1 MSKNTNLSQVKD
13 WVTFTIAIMATVASV
28 IFWVQSADNERIE
41 RIEEEV
47 YEVKQDMKEITK
59 QNSEIL
65 RLIGRIEGAMNK

>member
-1 MSKNTNLSQVKD
+1 MSRNTNVSQVKD
-13 WVTFTIAIMATVASV
+13 WVTFTIAIMAAVASV
-28 IFWVQSADNERIE
+28 IFWVQTADNERIE

-65 RLIGRIEGAMNK
+65 RLIGRIEGALIK

>member
-1 MSKNTNLSQVKD
+1 MSRTTSLSQVKD
-13 WVTFTIAIMATVASV
+13 WVTFAIAIMAAVASV
-28 IFWVQSADNERIE
+28 IFWVQTADNERIE